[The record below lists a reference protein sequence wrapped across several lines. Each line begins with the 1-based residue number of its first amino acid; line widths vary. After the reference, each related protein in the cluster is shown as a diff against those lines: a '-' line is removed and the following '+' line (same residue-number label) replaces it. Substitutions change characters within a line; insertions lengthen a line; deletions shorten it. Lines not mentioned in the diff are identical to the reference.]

1 MGQTGR
7 TSQKQAK
14 LQNELTY
21 LLKTLET
28 SRKRKVPD
36 TSRNGHWK
44 TCLVKMWKTSRKR
57 SVPHKHT
64 HRHSK
69 CKDIPVED
77 VEDQQQHVWN
87 DGSG

>member
-14 LQNELTY
+14 VQNELTY

-44 TCLVKMWKTSRKR
+44 TCLVKMCKTSRKR
-57 SVPHKHT
+57 SVPHTHT
-64 HRHSK
+64 HTHTHTHK
-69 CKDIPVED
+69 FKM
-77 VEDQQQHVWN
+77 
-87 DGSG
+87 